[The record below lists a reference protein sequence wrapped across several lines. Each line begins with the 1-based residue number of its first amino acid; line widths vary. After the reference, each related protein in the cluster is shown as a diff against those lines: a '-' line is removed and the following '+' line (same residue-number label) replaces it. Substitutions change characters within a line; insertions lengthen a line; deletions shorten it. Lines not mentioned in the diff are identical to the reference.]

1 MDAAAEKTISIHD
14 ALIYAMVTLSASDR
28 KMTDRELRKIGDVVR
43 SMPIF
48 SGFDETTL
56 ITVAEECGR
65 IVRED
70 DGLHAVLATIAAS
83 LPKRLHETAYAL
95 TVEVAAADFHVEQ
108 EELRFLQLLRDVLD
122 LDPLAAAAIEHS
134 ARVRYR
140 RTA

>member
-1 MDAAAEKTISIHD
+1 MNETADKTISTQD

-28 KMTDRELRKIGDVVR
+28 QMTDRELRKIGEVVG

-48 SGFDETTL
+48 AGFDDGRL
-56 ITVAEECGR
+56 IDVAEECGR
-65 IVRED
+65 IVAED

-95 TVEVAAADFHVEQ
+95 AVEVAAADFHVEQ

-122 LDPLAAAAIEHS
+122 IDPLAVAAIEHS

-140 RTA
+140 RA